1 MKARKARK
9 KMKAWNARKALK
21 KMKACKASKA
31 RKKSTYSFVPSC
43 RGGRIKCAVRKIIE
57 IS

>member
-1 MKARKARK
+1 MKARK

-21 KMKACKASKA
+21 KLKACQANKTH
-31 RKKSTYSFVPSC
+31 KKSTYSFVPSC

>member
-1 MKARKARK
+1 
-9 KMKAWNARKALK
+9 MKAWNARKALK
-21 KMKACKASKA
+21 KIKACKTSKTH
-31 RKKSTYSFVPSC
+31 KKSTYSFVPSC